1 MPEEKFKPALRA
13 ALRMHEIGNDTPYRL
28 YFASKGK
35 SGASFGF
42 MQGDLA
48 AGQKIVTSTFIDTLT
63 SEGIAHS
70 KIQSLL
76 AKLSVHTIGNPL
88 SPSDTKLVN
97 AALDDRRAA
106 VDAMDEAI
114 LSDVYESLDR
124 CVSVASGSGRVI
136 TGKAMLYAALWIN
149 MSGPP
154 TKLLKWLEGKD
165 PHLAHPISKAPAVI
179 TGDDVRAY
187 LMATSY
193 YISNPGNA
201 PHLDASV
208 KAGEVLLP

>member
-1 MPEEKFKPALRA
+1 MPAEVLKPALRA

-35 SGASFGF
+35 SGGSFGF
-42 MQGDLA
+42 MQGDMA
-48 AGQKIVTSTFIDTLT
+48 AGQHVVTETFKSILRD
-63 SEGIAHS
+63 EGIGIQ
-70 KIQSLL
+70 KINSSL

-88 SPSDTKLVN
+88 SPADTKLVN
-97 AALDDRRAA
+97 TALNNHRAE

-114 LSDVYESLDR
+114 LSEIYKGLDV
-124 CVSVASGSGRVI
+124 CISVAQAKGRTI
-136 TGKAMLYAALWIN
+136 SGKALLYAALWIN

-154 TKLLKWLEGKD
+154 SKLLKWLVGKD
-165 PHLAHPISKAPAVI
+165 PNLAHPVPKAPAVV
-179 TGDDVRAY
+179 TGDDIRAY

-193 YISNPGNA
+193 YVANPGNA

-208 KAGEVLLP
+208 KAGELLLP

>member
-1 MPEEKFKPALRA
+1 MPDKKIKPALRA

-48 AGQKIVTSTFIDTLT
+48 AGQKVVTKTFIDILT
-63 SEGIAHS
+63 AEGVAQS
-70 KIQSLL
+70 KTKSLL

-88 SPSDTKLVN
+88 SQSDTKMVN
-97 AALDDRRAA
+97 AALENRQAA

-114 LSDVYESLDR
+114 LSDVYESVDR
-124 CVSVASGSGRVI
+124 CIAVASVSGRTL
-136 TGKAMLYAALWIN
+136 TGKAVLYAALWIN

-154 TKLLKWLEGKD
+154 TKFLDWLKGKN
-165 PHLAHPISKAPAVI
+165 PNLVHPVPKAPPVI
-179 TGDDVRAY
+179 KGDDVRAY

-193 YISNPGNA
+193 YVANPGNA
-201 PHLDASV
+201 AHLDSSV